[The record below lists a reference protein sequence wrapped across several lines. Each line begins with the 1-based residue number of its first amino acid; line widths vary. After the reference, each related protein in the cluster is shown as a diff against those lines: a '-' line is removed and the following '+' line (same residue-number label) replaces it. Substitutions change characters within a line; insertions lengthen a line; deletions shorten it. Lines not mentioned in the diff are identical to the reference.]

1 MIPAAPTACTQL
13 SWSSVC
19 VCMCVCVFMLHF
31 SALEWG
37 FLPRRG
43 CGTSGDAV
51 AVPSPGCAF

>member
-1 MIPAAPTACTQL
+1 VIPAAPTACTQL

-19 VCMCVCVFMLHF
+19 VCVFMLHF
-31 SALEWG
+31 SAFEWG